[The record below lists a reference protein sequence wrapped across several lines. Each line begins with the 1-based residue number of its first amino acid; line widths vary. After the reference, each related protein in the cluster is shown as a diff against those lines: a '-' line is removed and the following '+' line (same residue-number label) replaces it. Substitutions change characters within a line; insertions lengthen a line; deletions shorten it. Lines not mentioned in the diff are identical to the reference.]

1 VRVTGSEG
9 HRIWASSYDAGLNPL
24 LALETRVLLDRL
36 APFEGCRFL
45 DVTCGTGR
53 WMQLARER
61 GAQVFGT
68 DLCPEMLQQAS
79 RKPSLRGN
87 LSVADVCRVP
97 FADGMA
103 DFTICSFAFS
113 YVASPMQAI
122 AEMARVTRQGAR
134 VVVTDLHPSAV
145 AAGWT
150 RSFRADGEVYHI
162 DHHAHS
168 AAAWEDAA
176 ESAGLMLDW
185 RVDANFAAPEREIFR
200 QAGKDSLFS
209 ELSRIPAVL
218 AMCWIKS

>member
-1 VRVTGSEG
+1 VRVTVIEG
-9 HRIWASSYDAGLNPL
+9 HRIWAPSYDAGPNPL

-36 APFEGCRFL
+36 SLFEGCRFL
-45 DVTCGTGR
+45 DVACGTGR

-79 RKPSLRGN
+79 RKASLRGN
-87 LSVADVCRVP
+87 LILADACHLP
-97 FADGMA
+97 FANGVGN
-103 DFTICSFAFS
+103 FTFCSFALGYFD
-113 YVASPMQAI
+113 SPLEAI

-134 VVVTDLHPSAV
+134 VVVTDLHPCAV

-150 RSFRADGEVYHI
+150 RSFRADGEVYEI
-162 DHHAHS
+162 DHHSHS
-168 AAAWEDAA
+168 AAAWGDAA
-176 ESAGLMLDW
+176 ESAGLALEW
-185 RVDANFAAPEREIFR
+185 RVDVTFGEPEREIFR
-200 QAGKDSLFS
+200 QAGKDSQFS